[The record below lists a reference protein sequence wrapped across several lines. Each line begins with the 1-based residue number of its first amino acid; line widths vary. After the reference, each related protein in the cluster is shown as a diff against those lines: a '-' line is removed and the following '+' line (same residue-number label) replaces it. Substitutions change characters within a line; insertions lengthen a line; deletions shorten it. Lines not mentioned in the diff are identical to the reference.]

1 MVRPFSGML
10 RCGARADLDAFFGR
24 LEVRV
29 LEALW
34 QRQAES
40 SVRDLH
46 VDFPITAY
54 TTLMTTLD
62 RLHRKGVL
70 ERVKSG
76 RAFLYRPRYTRE
88 ELRLGLAENALGVI
102 LGSPLSS
109 RPLLSF
115 LVDAVSRHDRAL
127 LDELERL
134 IAEKRREQPRRG
146 R

>member
-1 MVRPFSGML
+1 MVRPFSGLL
-10 RCGARADLDAFFGR
+10 RRGAHADLETFFGR

-29 LEALW
+29 LEVLW
-34 QRQAES
+34 QRQLES
-40 SVRDLH
+40 SVRDLQG
-46 VDFPITAY
+46 DFPTTAY

-76 RAFLYRPRYTRE
+76 RAFLYSPRYTRE
-88 ELRLGLAENALGVI
+88 ELRLGLAQDALGAI
-102 LGSPLSS
+102 LGSPASS
-109 RPLLSF
+109 GPLLSF

-134 IAEKRREQPRRG
+134 IAEKRREQPRSAR
-146 R
+146 